1 MKDALGQIRRIIKE
15 EVEQS
20 NAGLNN
26 DELGKLIDERVKGHL
41 EMIGDRIPHKNTNE
55 KTIKNVPIEKTNERQ
70 FEVELLRRKAIT
82 QMDSVP
88 GHGEVGLTPWFKL
101 GKGNPLAE
109 LVDIS
114 EDLEGAGAFKVV
126 QVSGADFE
134 QRDDTS
140 DALTEQGTLTSET
153 VPLNEFNLKIVGTK
167 SAVEDVV
174 GLPQSVFNYTMD
186 RWNSLVGEKIVA
198 NMVANTGSTVNSG
211 VSATASVN
219 GSPTKANVIG
229 KLTELVTSIPT
240 EYLKGSTMVLN
251 PDIFAT
257 LLDALTTTSVGGF
270 RYDPASDTLYF
281 PGGYRIIPT
290 SHIATAK
297 KQTDALAL
305 FGNFQFSTVL
315 GLRRT
320 LVLDM
325 VNSTEDPARINWLCR
340 TRFAVAKKDTTAIAK
355 LVGKV

>member
-1 MKDALGQIRRIIKE
+1 MKDAIGHIRKIIKE
-15 EVEQS
+15 EVAQA
-20 NAGLNN
+20 NTGL
-26 DELGKLIDERVKGHL
+26 DHAQLEELIDDRVKGYL
-41 EMIGDRIPHKNTNE
+41 ETIGDRVPHENANE
-55 KTIKNVPIEKTNERQ
+55 RTVGNVPIEKVNDRQ
-70 FEVELLRRKAIT
+70 FQVELLRTKAIT

-140 DALTEQGTLTSET
+140 DTLTEQGTLTSET

-186 RWNSLVGEKIVA
+186 RWNSLVGQKIVD
-198 NMVANTGSTVNSG
+198 NMLANTGSTINSG

-219 GSPTKANVIG
+219 GSPTKQNVIS
-229 KLTELVTSIPT
+229 KLTELCSSIST
-240 EYLKGSTMVLN
+240 EYLRGATLVLN
-251 PDIFAT
+251 PDIYAT
-257 LLDALTTTSVGGF
+257 LLDALATTSTGGF
-270 RYDPASDTLYF
+270 RYDPMSDMLYF
-281 PGGYRIIPT
+281 PGGYAIIPS

-305 FGNFQFSTVL
+305 FGNLQNSTLL

-320 LVLDM
+320 LVMDQ
-325 VNSTEDPARINWLCR
+325 VNSSEDPAKINWLCR
-340 TRFAVAKKDTTAIAK
+340 TRFAVAKKDVTSISKMVAK
-355 LVGKV
+355 A